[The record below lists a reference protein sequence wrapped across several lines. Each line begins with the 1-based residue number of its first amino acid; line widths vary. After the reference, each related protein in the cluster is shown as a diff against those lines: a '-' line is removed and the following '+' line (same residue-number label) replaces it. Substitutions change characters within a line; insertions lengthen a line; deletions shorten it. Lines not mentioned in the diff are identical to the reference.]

1 MSGPPAL
8 LTYEMDFYEFHFHE
22 WPLCRK
28 SLITGDNLKSI
39 LRVCKLRAKMS
50 VARFQLK
57 REQNSLLAIRNLANQ
72 AFSRAAGAPLVG
84 GNYVRLLKDAR
95 ENYPAWLDAIKGAQR
110 YIHFE
115 SYIIHEDH
123 AGWAFADALVAKARE
138 GVRVRV
144 LYDWLGGLGK
154 ASRSFWNHLRAGGV
168 EVRCYNP
175 LSLESPIGW
184 VSRDH
189 RKTITVDGRIG
200 FVTGLCVGR
209 MWVGVPEKNI
219 DPWRDT
225 GIEVRGPSVAHIEHA
240 FATTWN
246 ITGDDLPADEIAEPH
261 EIPRAGDVTL
271 RVVASEPASAGM
283 LRVDQL
289 VATLARQRLWL
300 TDAYYAGTTSYV
312 QALRAA
318 AKDRVDVRL
327 LVPNASDIPIL
338 KPLSRAGYRPLLE
351 AGVRVFEWNGTML
364 HAKTA
369 VADCNWARVGS
380 TNLNVASWFGN
391 LELDV
396 VVEDIPFAHEMED
409 MYLRD
414 LENATEVVL
423 DARHRLRAPGMPHHA
438 RPPMTSGGGRGGR
451 AAAGAVRLGNA
462 VGAAFTNRRV
472 LEPVEARIM
481 LSAGLL
487 LLVLAAIGWFFPR
500 GLAYPLVLL
509 LLWTSL
515 ALLYRAYK
523 LKFQKLDQ
531 SMAGPHPLET
541 AHQPPSIESEV
552 RNDRQVI

>member
-1 MSGPPAL
+1 
-8 LTYEMDFYEFHFHE
+8 
-22 WPLCRK
+22 
-28 SLITGDNLKSI
+28 
-39 LRVCKLRAKMS
+39 MS
-50 VARFQLK
+50 VARHQHK
-57 REQNSLLAIRNLANQ
+57 HERSSLLAIRGLANQ
-72 AFSRAAGAPLVG
+72 AFSRAAGAPLIG
-84 GNYVRLLKDAR
+84 GNSVRLLKDAK
-95 ENYPAWLDAIKGAQR
+95 ENYPAWLDAIKAAER

-115 SYIIHEDH
+115 SYIIHEDD
-123 AGWAFADALVAKARE
+123 AGWMFAEALIAKAHE

-144 LYDWLGGLGK
+144 LYDWLGGFGK
-154 ASRSFWNHLRAGGV
+154 TSRSFWNHLRAGGV
-168 EVRCYNP
+168 DVRRYNP
-175 LSLESPIGW
+175 LRLDSPLGW

-209 MWVGVPEKNI
+209 MWVGVPEKKI

-225 GIEVRGPSVAHIEHA
+225 GIEVLGPSVANIEQA
-240 FATTWN
+240 FANVWN
-246 ITGDDLPADEIAEPH
+246 MTGDDLPPDEIADADD
-261 EIPRAGDVTL
+261 IPRAGDVML

-289 VATLARQRLWL
+289 VATLAKERLWL

-318 AKDRVDVRL
+318 AQDGVDVRL

-369 VADCNWARVGS
+369 VADCTWARVGS

-396 VVEDIPFAHEMED
+396 VVENIPFAIEMEEA
-409 MYLRD
+409 YLLD
-414 LENATEVVL
+414 LENATEIVL

-438 RPPMTSGGGRGGR
+438 RSAMTSGGGSGGR

-472 LEPVEARIM
+472 LEPVESRIM

-487 LLVLAAIGWFFPR
+487 LLLLAAIGWFFPR
-500 GLAYPLVLL
+500 GLAYPLVFL
-509 LLWTSL
+509 LLWISL

-523 LKFQKLDQ
+523 LKFQK
-531 SMAGPHPLET
+531 PEPIVEPYPVET
-541 AHQPPSIESEV
+541 TNPAASPKAASSIESEV
-552 RNDRQVI
+552 SNDRQVI